1 MSKTDRSL
9 QINVVIDA
17 EIKEA
22 IDDIRA
28 MRRPVPT
35 ISQAIRQA
43 ILNERD
49 SLKAKI
55 AAQERRKQ

>member
-17 EIKEA
+17 EIKQA

-49 SLKAKI
+49 SLKAEI